1 MRGHEASGRSS
12 SWFDGTRFA
21 NGANAAT
28 LAELWKAS
36 FGFFA
41 LCLGIYVVTLK
52 PDAFFLHD
60 LQHFIVGYDFLNLW
74 MAGKLSLVAD
84 PAQYYD
90 ANHYAEALTSV
101 LGKGHPDLVLSY
113 PPIQFLLGLPFG
125 LLPYPIAYAAW
136 LALNLLALRHAL
148 KGLFNRPLLFL
159 LLVSPA
165 AFIWLICGQ
174 SSLITTALMI
184 GALRLLPRAPWKSG
198 ICIGLLVI
206 KPQLAI
212 LFPLLLLTTGQWRA
226 FIAASLTVMLVVGI
240 TYAWLGPDPWVS
252 YYRFGIPEHVSL
264 FVHPTDLVTSL
275 TPTVFNDLLVIGAS
289 THIAF
294 AVQTVLGV
302 LAALALIIGL
312 RRSRDESYRWLLFT
326 TASTLATYYMLS
338 YDLVTFVATLLFFL
352 TNHPLGKRSTYLFAG
367 CFWWPLLDFFLN
379 AYHIPGPS
387 LLPLALLLWLL
398 FIPRD
403 RLRSLAL
410 AGNNGV

>member
-1 MRGHEASGRSS
+1 MRGHEASGHSV
-12 SWFDGTRFA
+12 SWFDLARFS
-21 NGANAAT
+21 NSANAAT
-28 LAELWKAS
+28 FAELWKAS
-36 FGFFA
+36 FGFFT

-74 MAGKLSLVAD
+74 MAGKLSLSD
-84 PAQYYD
+84 NPAQYYE
-90 ANHYAEALTSV
+90 ANHYADALTTV

-125 LLPYPIAYAAW
+125 LLPYSIAYIAW
-136 LALNLLALRHAL
+136 IALNLLALRVAL
-148 KGLFNRPLLFL
+148 KGLFPCPLFLL

-184 GALRLLPRAPWKSG
+184 GALRLLPRAPWKAG

-212 LFPLLLLTTGQWRA
+212 LFPLLLLMTGQWRS
-226 FIAASLTVMLVVGI
+226 FIAASLTVILVVGI

-252 YYRFGIPEHVSL
+252 YYNFGIPEHVSL

-275 TPTVFNDLLVIGAS
+275 TPTVFNDLLVIGTS

-294 AVQTVLGV
+294 AVQTVLGIV
-302 LAALALIIGL
+302 ATLALIIGL
-312 RRSRDESYRWLLFT
+312 RRSHDPSYRWLLFT

-338 YDLVTFVATLLFFL
+338 YDLVPFVAALLFFL
-352 TNHPLGKRSTYLFAG
+352 MNHPIGKRSTYLFVA
-367 CFWWPLLDFFLN
+367 CFCWPLLDFVLN

-387 LLPLALLLWLL
+387 LLPLILLGWLL
-398 FIPRD
+398 FNAP
-403 RLRSLAL
+403 LRSIHAT
-410 AGNNGV
+410 